1 MLSVA
6 FVLVKL
12 GFPGGSAV
20 KDPSAKA
27 GDAGSVPGLG
37 RSRGGRNGKLF
48 QYFCLKN
55 PMDREA
61 WWATAHGVPEG
72 RTQLM
77 TEHGRVHKAGWVH
90 DIQGTS
96 TPTLIWSL
104 PPQRLHRYH
113 LLCLPLPGYRG
124 LCSCRHHR

>member
-37 RSRGGRNGKLF
+37 RSPEEGNGKPH
-48 QYFCLKN
+48 QYSHLGK
-55 PMDREA
+55 PWREEP
-61 WWATAHGVPEG
+61 V
-72 RTQLM
+72 
-77 TEHGRVHKAGWVH
+77 
-90 DIQGTS
+90 
-96 TPTLIWSL
+96 
-104 PPQRLHRYH
+104 
-113 LLCLPLPGYRG
+113 G
-124 LCSCRHHR
+124 L

>member
-37 RSRGGRNGKLF
+37 RSRGESYSNPL
-48 QYFCLKN
+48 QSSCLGN
-55 PMDREA
+55 STDRGA
-61 WWATAHGVPEG
+61 WRAIAHAVTKSQ
-72 RTQLM
+72 TQ
-77 TEHGRVHKAGWVH
+77 A
-90 DIQGTS
+90 S
-96 TPTLIWSL
+96 S
-104 PPQRLHRYH
+104 
-113 LLCLPLPGYRG
+113 
-124 LCSCRHHR
+124 